1 MAAKEFGVLKQL
13 KQKQARCE
21 HGLEANY
28 KENLKQ
34 AIDTLLAK
42 TNQSSCYFNKKF
54 TKPIED

>member
-28 KENLKQ
+28 KESLKQ
-34 AIDTLLAK
+34 AIDTLLAT
-42 TNQSSCYFNKKF
+42 TNQSGCHFNKKF
-54 TKPIED
+54 TKPI